1 MHVRKLSLMNYRN
14 YQRCILDLESGATI
28 FHGDNGQGKT
38 NLLEAIYLLATSRS
52 FRTSTDREL
61 MSWRAIKERMMF
73 TRVDA
78 RVVRQDSELHL
89 EITLKGEATA
99 QHDREDGLTVS
110 KTLSVN
116 GLPVRASQLVGQL
129 NAVIFSPED
138 LALLTGTPSVRRRY
152 LDLTRSQIHHSYLR
166 ALQRYQ
172 RVLTQRNHLLRQIRE
187 RRRPSSDLFV
197 WDEELMN
204 LGAEIIKGR
213 LDLITALNGPLADLY
228 RRLTRSERQLELRY
242 VGTSGLQHGA
252 ITLEEIRAGIRTRLS
267 QLQPREI
274 EQAVSLVGPHRD
286 NVEFL
291 VDGIDMGA
299 FGSRGE
305 QRIVVVALKLA
316 EAQVIRNEVG
326 ESPVLLLD
334 DILSE
339 LDPWRRQFVQE
350 QVFGD
355 FQTILTVA
363 DLSACN
369 DLVLAGARKFQVQR
383 GTLEE
388 G

>member
-1 MHVRKLSLMNYRN
+1 MRKLSLMNYRN
-14 YQRCILDLESGATI
+14 YQRCILDLEPGATI

-38 NLLEAIYLLATSRS
+38 NLLEAVYLLATSRS

-61 MSWRAIKERMMF
+61 LSWRAIQDRLMF
-73 TRVDA
+73 ARIDA
-78 RVVRQDSELHL
+78 RVVRSDSDLHL

-99 QHDREDGLTVS
+99 QAEHEDGLAVT

-138 LALLTGTPSVRRRY
+138 LALLTGAPSFRRRY

-172 RVLTQRNHLLRQIRE
+172 RVLTQRNHLLKQIRE
-187 RRRPSSDLFV
+187 RRQPPSDLAV

-204 LGAEIIKGR
+204 LGAEIVKGR
-213 LDLITALNGPLADLY
+213 LELLASLNVSIADLY

-242 VGTSGLQHGA
+242 LGTSGSGPGA
-252 ITLEEIRAGIRTRLS
+252 VSLEEIRAAFRSKLA
-267 QLQPREI
+267 QVQPREI

-286 NVEFL
+286 NLEFL
-291 VDGIDMGA
+291 VDGVDMGA

-316 EAQVIRNEVG
+316 EAQVISAEVG
-326 ESPVLLLD
+326 ETPVLLLD

-355 FQTILTVA
+355 FQTLLTVA
-363 DLSACN
+363 DLSVCS
-369 DLVLAGARKFQVQR
+369 DLMVAGAKKFRVQR
-383 GTLEE
+383 GTLDEE
-388 G
+388 